1 MPRFPHLRLPG
12 KGCSGLEWA
21 VGCLGRH
28 ITQSHSAGWGRFAAG
43 TPQLCSQNR
52 CFLHLP
58 RRCLG
63 VATPLCPSP
72 GILRVA
78 SLCPTCLLHPRVL
91 PACLPTPPL
100 LCKHPPRPPRRLP
113 ALTQWH
119 PEMTAPRCRQ
129 ESPMAYPPPQRL
141 CPSQLLPVSWDA
153 PLKARIRHGPHGWDG
168 AGDGGMPPV
177 EPATRG
183 GELYQ
188 PSPAVS

>member
-63 VATPLCPSP
+63 VAAPLCPSP

-78 SLCPTCLLHPRVL
+78 SLCPICLLHPRVL

-100 LCKHPPRPPRRLP
+100 LCKHPPPSPEAFASPDSVASRNDGSSVQAGKPHGTSTPAAALPIPAAASVLGCAIEGEDPSWSPRVGWGWR
-113 ALTQWH
+113 W
-119 PEMTAPRCRQ
+119 
-129 ESPMAYPPPQRL
+129 
-141 CPSQLLPVSWDA
+141 WDA
-153 PLKARIRHGPHGWDG
+153 SGRARN
-168 AGDGGMPPV
+168 
-177 EPATRG
+177 TRW
-183 GELYQ
+183 
-188 PSPAVS
+188 